1 MQYFIDCKTIEEV
14 KSLYKQLA
22 KVMHPDCGGSTELM
36 QDLNRQY
43 ERITALLLSQ
53 QNYSE
58 EYVNESIRESE
69 NYRKVI
75 EMIILLEGIVIEII
89 GNWIWV
95 SGNTFPVKESL
106 KNAGLH
112 FSRQKA
118 AWYYHPE
125 GYKGK
130 NSGKNLDEIRAKYG
144 SETITTNKSGSMLH

>member
-1 MQYFIDCKTIEEV
+1 MKYFIDCRTIEEV

-36 QDLNRQY
+36 QDLNKQY
-43 ERITALLLSQ
+43 ELATAHLLKEKS
-53 QNYSE
+53 YSDE
-58 EYVNESIRESE
+58 FVNETLKESQI
-69 NYRKVI
+69 YRQVI
-75 EMIILLEGIVIEII
+75 EMIIHLEGIIIEII

-95 SGNTFPVKESL
+95 SGSTFPVKDSL
-106 KNAGLH
+106 KCAGLH

-130 NSGKNLDEIRAKYG
+130 HSGKNLDEIRAKYG
-144 SETITTNKSGSMLH
+144 SEKINQQKSGNMLH

>member
-1 MQYFIDCKTIEEV
+1 MKYFIDCRTIEEV

-36 QDLNRQY
+36 QDLNKQY
-43 ERITALLLSQ
+43 ELTIAFILNES
-53 QNYSE
+53 NYSGDF
-58 EYVNESIRESE
+58 VNETIRESQ
-69 NYRKVI
+69 NYRNVI
-75 EMIILLEGIVIEII
+75 DMIIQLEGIVIEII

-95 SGNTFPVKESL
+95 SGNTFPVKDAL
-106 KNAGLH
+106 KGAGLH

-144 SETITTNKSGSMLH
+144 SEKISQHKSGNMLH